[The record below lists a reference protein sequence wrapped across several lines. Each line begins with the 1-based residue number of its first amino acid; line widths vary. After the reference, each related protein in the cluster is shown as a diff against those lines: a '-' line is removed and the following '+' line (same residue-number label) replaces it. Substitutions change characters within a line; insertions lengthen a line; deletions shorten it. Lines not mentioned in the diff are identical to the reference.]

1 MPQVLSVTL
10 DLFLH
15 LHWILSLTLG
25 VHKTLRRSSEL
36 LDQALH
42 QAMAVLLL
50 QPQDNQGASN
60 SIPVSPGYTLEP
72 WDMMNQFPSAW
83 EVGVREYRA
92 GFGSLSLT
100 LTSSYILW
108 FWHNLHAL
116 LPQDF
121 GFWYPKPSTWTLK
134 HLICLKHLASKNFIS
149 ALRFKIHSSIQ
160 LMFPFKATHVLPL
173 WVVYKENY
181 ITEKR

>member
-1 MPQVLSVTL
+1 MPQVLSITL

-15 LHWILSLTLG
+15 LHWVLSLTLG

-42 QAMAVLLL
+42 QAMAGLLL
-50 QPQDNQGASN
+50 QPQDYQGASN

-100 LTSSYILW
+100 LTSSYIL
-108 FWHNLHAL
+108 
-116 LPQDF
+116 
-121 GFWYPKPSTWTLK
+121 
-134 HLICLKHLASKNFIS
+134 
-149 ALRFKIHSSIQ
+149 
-160 LMFPFKATHVLPL
+160 
-173 WVVYKENY
+173 
-181 ITEKR
+181 